1 MASGSIIGECP
12 YCKRLIFED
21 NWTLDKYGELAHIMC
36 DYKAMLIRARDDYKS
51 KEIEGEPLSHRRG

>member
-1 MASGSIIGECP
+1 MASGSLVGECP

-21 NWTLDKYGELAHIMC
+21 EWTLDKYGELAHIMC

-51 KEIEGEPLSHRRG
+51 KETDKR